1 MQEPPLLLRHGR
13 SSSSPEGS
21 KARRAKS
28 SLPLLDPAAILA
40 SPTSPMRALGIEAA
54 WRLRGGG
61 RRSLCTSFVRRDV
74 QPAVSAE
81 AHSILAG
88 LAADGLPCFSV
99 PPSAVHLLCS
109 PTDFRTAL
117 LQGARTARRRVS
129 LASLYLGD
137 GPLEAALVDE
147 LVRGQAAAAA
157 ATCSAPRQLLCL
169 LDYHRARRPG
179 ALLLPAK
186 LSRAPG
192 GRVCLLA
199 SPSAPRPASGA
210 AWRAAWRAG
219 VGAGP
224 GVEDALGAARGG
236 PALFAS
242 EQLAGGLS
250 EILGV
255 YHMKL
260 ALFDDDVVISG
271 ANLSHEY
278 LTNRQDRYLLL
289 RGVPALADWLAEL
302 LEQLAAHAHTL
313 EVHAS
318 AHYSAPASP
327 QLAAHAHTL
336 EVAPNTAPNA
346 APNSSPATAPD
357 DEPRPV
363 RLRLRPPPSGGLG
376 GHAPNTALGTT
387 IRELLRTAHA
397 AHPPPSAAAVARGG
411 CWIAPVPQAAAAGVL
426 HEELLVSWL
435 LRRASTAQPALPV
448 LLSSPYLNLPA
459 EYYEPLLAISSAISS
474 TLSAA
479 SAASATSASA
489 SAASATAASAS
500 SASAPAASAA
510 AASAASTSASAS
522 ASATAASSAASATAA
537 SPVATAATIALDKS
551 AVVGAPP
558 SAPPATTLLS
568 AAPTASG
575 FYGASGIRGLIP
587 HVYVAKLIATD

>member
-224 GVEDALGAARGG
+224 GVEAALGAARGG

-302 LEQLAAHAHTL
+302 LE
-313 EVHAS
+313 
-318 AHYSAPASP
+318 

-479 SAASATSASA
+479 SATSASASA
-489 SAASATAASAS
+489 SAASASATAASATS
-500 SASAPAASAA
+500 T
-510 AASAASTSASAS
+510 SAASTSASAT
-522 ASATAASSAASATAA
+522 ATATAASSAASATAA

>member
-61 RRSLCTSFVRRDV
+61 RRSLCTSFVRGDV

-137 GPLEAALVDE
+137 GPLETALVDE

-224 GVEDALGAARGG
+224 GVEAALGAARGG

-302 LEQLAAHAHTL
+302 LE
-313 EVHAS
+313 
-318 AHYSAPASP
+318 

-479 SAASATSASA
+479 SATSASA

-500 SASAPAASAA
+500 SSSATAASAA

-522 ASATAASSAASATAA
+522 ASATAASSAAPATAA